1 LFFAPSGPA
10 AGRNNPGADTMV
22 RFRPAFAGLLA
33 AVLSIGAWGDPDYR
47 RIHFSALV
55 VDTHNDVAQRM
66 LGGEDISV
74 RTRHGHSDL
83 PRFAEGGV
91 DLQLFSIWV
100 PPEKTSKSYYDQ
112 AVEQIDLFDALA
124 KRNPDR
130 LVIAPNADAVEAAAA
145 AGKMAGMYGLEGGHH
160 IGNDIDKLDYF
171 YRRGVRYMTL
181 TWNNS
186 TDWAT
191 SASDETKT
199 DTVLPHK
206 GLTDLGR
213 KIVRRMNDLGILVDV
228 SHVGEQTFRDAL
240 ATTRKPVIA
249 SHSSVW
255 NIAPHRR
262 NLKDWQ
268 LQALKENGGV
278 VFINFAPWF
287 IDSTFGRK
295 EDAMRKANKARID
308 SIKAGIHADDFLTDF
323 YSAEELAADYD
334 PIRPTIIQVLDHFM
348 YVIRLIGVDHVGIGS
363 DFDGITTAPAGLEDV
378 TKFPMITK
386 GLLERGLSEED
397 VRKVL
402 GGNWMRVLRE
412 AEKK

>member
-1 LFFAPSGPA
+1 MA
-10 AGRNNPGADTMV
+10 
-22 RFRPAFAGLLA
+22 RFRPALVTLIA
-33 AVLSIGAWGDPDYR
+33 AALSVGAFGDSDYR
-47 RIHFSALV
+47 RIHFSSLV

-66 LGGEDISV
+66 LAGEDISV
-74 RTRHGHSDL
+74 RTTHGHADL
-83 PRFAEGGV
+83 PRLAEGGV

-100 PPEKTSKSYYDQ
+100 PPEKTSRSYYDQ
-112 AVEQIDLFDALA
+112 AVGQIDLIEALA
-124 KRNPDR
+124 KRNPGR
-130 LVIAPNADAVEAAAA
+130 LVIVPDAAAVESAAA
-145 AGKMAGMYGLEGGHH
+145 AGKLAGMFGLEGGHP

-191 SASDETKT
+191 SAALETDPDST
-199 DTVLPHK
+199 SRHR
-206 GLTDLGR
+206 GLTDFGR
-213 KIVRRMNDLGILVDV
+213 QVVRRMNDLGMLVDV
-228 SHVGEQTFRDAL
+228 SHVGEQTFRDVL

-255 NIAPHRR
+255 NISPSRR

-268 LQALKENGGV
+268 LKALKSNGGV

-287 IDSTFGRK
+287 IDSTFGKK
-295 EDAMRKANKARID
+295 EAAMRKVNAARID
-308 SIKAGIHADDFLTDF
+308 SIQSHITGDEFIKDF
-323 YSAEELAADYD
+323 YSAEQLSADYD
-334 PIRPTIIQVLDHFM
+334 PIRPTISQVIDHFE

-378 TKFPMITK
+378 TKYPMLTK
-386 GLLERGLSEED
+386 GLLDRGLSEED

-412 AEKK
+412 AEKR

>member
-1 LFFAPSGPA
+1 L
-10 AGRNNPGADTMV
+10 T
-22 RFRPAFAGLLA
+22 RFRPALVALIA
-33 AVLSIGAWGDPDYR
+33 AAAIGASGDADYR
-47 RIHFSALV
+47 RVHFSALV

-66 LGGEDISV
+66 LAGEDISL
-74 RTRHGHSDL
+74 RTKHGHSDL
-83 PRFAEGGV
+83 PRLAEGGV

-100 PPEKTSKSYYDQ
+100 PPEKTSRSYYDQ
-112 AVEQIDLFDALA
+112 AVEQIDLIEALA
-124 KRNPDR
+124 KRNPGA
-130 LVIAPNADAVEAAAA
+130 LALAPDAAAVESAAA
-145 AGKMAGMYGLEGGHH
+145 AGTIAGMFGLEGGHH
-160 IGNDIDKLDYF
+160 VGNDIDRLDYF
-171 YRRGVRYMTL
+171 YGRGVRYMTL

-191 SASDETKT
+191 SASDETDP

-206 GLTDLGR
+206 GLTEFGR
-213 KIVRRMNDLGILVDV
+213 KIVRRMNDLGMLVDV
-228 SHVGEQTFRDAL
+228 SHVGEQTFRDVL

-268 LQALKENGGV
+268 LQALKSNGGV

-295 EDAMRKANKARID
+295 EAAMRRANKARID
-308 SIKAGIHADDFLTDF
+308 SIQSHITADEFLTDF
-323 YSAEELAADYD
+323 YSAEALSAEYD
-334 PIRPTIIQVLDHFM
+334 PIRPTIGQVLDHFA
-348 YVIRLIGVDHVGIGS
+348 YVVRLIGPDHVGIGS

-378 TKFPMITK
+378 TKFPMLTK
-386 GLLERGLSEED
+386 GLLDRGLSEED

-412 AEKK
+412 AEKR